1 MLQHFNIR
9 IFGQVQDVGFRYSAK
24 QKAHSLR
31 LRGLV
36 RNEPG
41 GSVYLE
47 IEGENEAVAEFL
59 AWCKNGPAWAKV
71 TKQELSEGEMK
82 NYPDFVIV

>member
-1 MLQHFNIR
+1 MPQHFNIR
-9 IFGQVQDVGFRYSAK
+9 IFGQVQDVGFRYGAR
-24 QKAHSLR
+24 QKAQSLR
-31 LRGLV
+31 LKGLV
-36 RNEPG
+36 KNEPG

-59 AWCKNGPAWAKV
+59 AWCKSGSPWAKV

-82 NYPDFVIV
+82 NYPDFTIL